1 MNEDLYELMM
11 DGAFSSKEEFNDF
24 ISGAT
29 QKEIYSLV
37 TEGAFESF
45 EEFNS
50 IFNDNSVKKKRKFKG
65 YFSRGRYGFTYRTS
79 GGRTYL
85 CGIFCSSK

>member
-45 EEFNS
+45 EDF
-50 IFNDNSVKKKRKFKG
+50 
-65 YFSRGRYGFTYRTS
+65 
-79 GGRTYL
+79 
-85 CGIFCSSK
+85 